1 MWVFICH
8 GNQYI
13 MPKQHIYLP
22 QNILDKI
29 KSVVEER
36 LNNGETHSEANISKL
51 CVEMIST
58 GIQVFEYRRDK
69 SNQQEPEADNE
80 KIIIEHLIKTQLC
93 VQKLL
98 EMQFSLTEIKADS
111 RYNFADIK
119 DKIIRLT
126 NRDVTQIFKE
136 K

>member
-1 MWVFICH
+1 M
-8 GNQYI
+8 
-13 MPKQHIYLP
+13 
-22 QNILDKI
+22 
-29 KSVVEER
+29 VEER

-51 CVEMIST
+51 CVEMIRT
-58 GIQVFEYRRDK
+58 GIRIFEYRRDK
-69 SNQQEPEADNE
+69 NNRQEPEADNE

-119 DKIIRLT
+119 DKIIKLT
-126 NRDVTQIFKE
+126 DKNITQIFKE